1 METPK
6 DRRYSKDHEW
16 ARLQADG
23 TCQVGITFFAQDQL
37 GDVVYVNLPR
47 PGTVV
52 TQSLQMGEVESVK
65 AVSELYSPVS
75 GEVIEVNNAVNESP
89 ELLNGD
95 PYERGW
101 LITVRPT
108 EPSEME
114 ALMDAAQYDA
124 LTSS

>member
-23 TCQVGITFFAQDQL
+23 TCRVGITFFAQDQL
-37 GDVVYVNLPR
+37 GDVVYVNLPK

-65 AVSELYSPVS
+65 AVSELYAPVS
-75 GEVIEVNNAVNESP
+75 GEVIEINDAVNESP

-101 LITVRPT
+101 LITVRPAS
-108 EPSEME
+108 PSEME